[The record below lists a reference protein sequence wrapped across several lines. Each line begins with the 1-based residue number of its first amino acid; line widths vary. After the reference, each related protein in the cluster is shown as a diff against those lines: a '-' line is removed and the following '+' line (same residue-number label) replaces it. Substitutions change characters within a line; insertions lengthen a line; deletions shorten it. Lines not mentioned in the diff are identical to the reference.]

1 MVNSKKFFALVD
13 CNNFYCSCERVFNP
27 SLKNL
32 PVVVLSNNDGCVV
45 ARSNEAKALGIKMGE
60 PAFKLRD
67 FREKYNLVIHSSNY
81 TLYGDMSQR
90 VMQCL
95 AEYTPCLE
103 IYSID
108 EAFLDFSGFTN
119 KDLTAYSREIKQKVE
134 QYTGIPISI
143 GIATT
148 KTLAKVANRI
158 AKKSS
163 KAKGVLDLVDSP
175 YLDLALQRTDVG
187 DVWGVGSSF
196 TKLLETHNINNAL
209 QLKNTDQKWIKKER
223 GLVGLRTVLELNGT
237 SCIPLEEMP
246 DSKKSTAVT
255 RSFGKTVE
263 TLAELQEALSTYAY
277 RAGEKLRQSKLEA
290 ASMVVFF
297 RTGIHN
303 KTQPYRSWGTT
314 VNFFSSTNDSRDL
327 VTAAR
332 NVAEN
337 LFESGYK
344 LKKAGVILLGLTPE
358 AEKQLSLF
366 EKSQQDKTR
375 SQQLMQV
382 MDRINNR
389 YGRETIQLASS
400 GIGKKWQMKADYKSP
415 SYTTDWN
422 QLPVVK

>member
-1 MVNSKKFFALVD
+1 MSQIIALVD

-27 SLKNL
+27 KLENR

-60 PAFKLRD
+60 PAFKLRE
-67 FREKYNLVIHSSNY
+67 FREKYNLAILSSNY

-95 AEYTPCLE
+95 AEYTPSLE

-119 KDLTAYSREIKQKVE
+119 QDLTAYSRVIKQKVQ

-143 GIATT
+143 GISTT

-158 AKKSS
+158 AKKSN
-163 KAKGVLDLVDSP
+163 KTKGVLDLVNSP
-175 YLDLALQRTDVG
+175 YLDLALQRTEVG
-187 DVWGVGSSF
+187 DVWGVGSSY
-196 TKLLETHNINNAL
+196 TKLLEKHNIHNAY
-209 QLKNTDQKWIKKER
+209 QLKNSDQKWIRKER
-223 GLVGLRTVLELNGT
+223 GIVGLRTVLELNGT

-255 RSFGKTVE
+255 RSFGKAVE
-263 TLAELQEALSTYAY
+263 TLEELQEALSNYAY
-277 RAGEKLRQSKLEA
+277 RAGEKLRQSQLEA
-290 ASMVVFF
+290 ASMTVFF
-297 RTGIHN
+297 RTGSYD

-314 VNFFSSTNDSRDL
+314 VNFFSCTNNGREL
-327 VTAAR
+327 VNNAR
-332 NVAEN
+332 KVAEN

-358 AEKQLSLF
+358 GEKQLSLF
-366 EKSQQDKTR
+366 EKSESDKKR
-375 SQQLMQV
+375 SQELMQV
-382 MDRINNR
+382 MDTINHR
-389 YGRETIQLASS
+389 YGRNTIQLASS
-400 GIGKKWQMKADYKSP
+400 GIHKKWQMKADYKSP
-415 SYTTDWN
+415 KYTTSWDE
-422 QLPVVK
+422 LPKVG

>member
-1 MVNSKKFFALVD
+1 MPKIFALVD

-27 SLKNL
+27 KLENR

-60 PAFKLRD
+60 PAFKLRE
-67 FREKYNLVIHSSNY
+67 FREKYNLAVLSSNY

-95 AEYTPCLE
+95 AEYTPELE

-108 EAFLDFSGFTN
+108 EAFLDFSGFTHQ
-119 KDLTAYSREIKQKVE
+119 DLTAYSREIKQKVQ

-158 AKKSS
+158 AKKSA

-175 YLDLALQRTDVG
+175 YLNLALQRTEVG

-196 TKLLETHNINNAL
+196 TKLLETHDIHNAY
-209 QLKNTDQKWIKKER
+209 QLKNADQKWIRKER
-223 GLVGLRTVLELNGT
+223 GIVGLRTVLELNGT
-237 SCIPLEEMP
+237 SCIPLSEMT

-255 RSFGKTVE
+255 RSFGKAVE

-277 RAGEKLRQSKLEA
+277 RAGEKLRQSQLEA
-290 ASMVVFF
+290 ITMMVFF
-297 RTGIHN
+297 RTGSYD

-314 VNFFSSTNDSRDL
+314 VNFFSSTNDSREL
-327 VTAAR
+327 VNYAR
-332 NVAEN
+332 KVADN
-337 LFESGYK
+337 LFEPGYK
-344 LKKAGVILLGLTPE
+344 IKKAGVILLGLTSVG
-358 AEKQLSLF
+358 EKQLSLF
-366 EKSQQDKTR
+366 EKSEKDKTR

-382 MDRINNR
+382 MDTINAR

-400 GIGKKWQMKADYKSP
+400 GIRKKWQMKADYKSP
-415 SYTTDWN
+415 KYTTDWN
-422 QLPVVK
+422 DLPKVG